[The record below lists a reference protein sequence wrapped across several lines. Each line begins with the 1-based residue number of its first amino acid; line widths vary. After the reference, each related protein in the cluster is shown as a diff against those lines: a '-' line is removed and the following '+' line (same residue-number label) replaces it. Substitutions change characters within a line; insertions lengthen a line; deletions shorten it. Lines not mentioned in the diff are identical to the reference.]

1 MLVGLG
7 FRPIYAA
14 GLCLV
19 ANTAPVAFGAM
30 GIPVLVAGQV
40 SNLDPFHIGQ
50 IAGRQLPILAVIV
63 PFWLMVMIDG
73 WRGLKQTFP
82 AALVAGGSFALTLF
96 LTTNFIGPE
105 LPDITASLVSLIAL
119 AAFLKKWQPKEIF
132 TFDGMKQ
139 PTCQAKSDYTT
150 GQIIR
155 AWSPFAILTVCE
167 RVDIKRCESCSF
179 FRDNSI

>member
-1 MLVGLG
+1 
-7 FRPIYAA
+7 
-14 GLCLV
+14 
-19 ANTAPVAFGAM
+19 M

-105 LPDITASLVSLIAL
+105 LPRYYCIISEFDCVSRLL
-119 AAFLKKWQPKEIF
+119 EKMAA
-132 TFDGMKQ
+132 
-139 PTCQAKSDYTT
+139 
-150 GQIIR
+150 
-155 AWSPFAILTVCE
+155 E
-167 RVDIKRCESCSF
+167 RDF
-179 FRDNSI
+179 HL